1 MTDLE
6 CVLCLCLWCGVRQ
19 SMAMSTFIA
28 IDRAE
33 QGFALSTTSQHSSHT
48 PPPPQPQPQPQPP
61 SQPRHRRGGDDNAS
75 VSLASVSTLTLPP
88 NRPYTRDEAPYE
100 PTRTASGSDS
110 VPIVVPRPI
119 VKERPLSFG
128 EGDDDDDHVASYDD
142 VDPPSTALRHPLR
155 AR

>member
-1 MTDLE
+1 
-6 CVLCLCLWCGVRQ
+6 
-19 SMAMSTFIA
+19 MSTFIA

-33 QGFALSTTSQHSSHT
+33 QGFTLSNASQHSSHN
-48 PPPPQPQPQPQPP
+48 PPPALPQPQPQPQPP

-88 NRPYTRDEAPYE
+88 DRPYTRDEVPYE
-100 PTRTASGSDS
+100 PSRSASGSDS

-119 VKERPLSFG
+119 VEERPLSLC

-142 VDPPSTALRHPLR
+142 VDPPSAALRPPLR